1 MKIQYQ
7 LRWQTSIVFLLSV
20 LLSIGVWVRYPLPT
34 ALASPLG
41 MSDHSLPV
49 LLAQAP
55 PGSNFVTS
63 AVEAAGPAV
72 VQVNVSKTL
81 STEVPDFI
89 RPFLGGVQPTP
100 PTGRVV
106 QGIGS
111 GFVIDADGR
120 VLTNAHV
127 VDEADTV
134 SVSFPDGRILEGEVL
149 GKDPVTDVAVIQVR
163 GDNLP
168 HVTIGDSDT
177 VTRGQWAIAIGNPLG
192 LQETVTVGV
201 ISATERNS
209 TAIGIPDKRIG
220 FIQTDAAINPGN
232 SGGPLLNQ
240 EGQVIGMNTAII
252 GGTQGLGFAIPINA
266 AKRIAEQLIATGSV
280 QHPYIGIQMVPLT
293 ASIKQ
298 QINAA
303 SNLQVEAEQGI
314 LVLQVARNSPAAKA
328 GLRQGDVIQ
337 TVNGSPVTDANL
349 LQRLVEENGLDK
361 KLSLEVLRN
370 RRSIDVAVQPDQ
382 LPSQIR

>member
-1 MKIQYQ
+1 MNKAQWHWHPIP
-7 LRWQTSIVFLLSV
+7 FLLSV
-20 LLSIGVWVRYPLPT
+20 LLSVGLWVCYTPPI
-34 ALASPLG
+34 ALAAPLNWG
-41 MSDHSLPV
+41 DRSQPMQ
-49 LLAQAP
+49 LAQAD
-55 PGSNFVTS
+55 PGSNFVTA

-81 STEVPDFI
+81 STDVPDFL

-100 PTGRVV
+100 STGRVV

-127 VDEADTV
+127 VAEADTV

-149 GKDPVTDVAVIQVR
+149 GTDRVTDVAVIQVR

-168 HVTIGDSDT
+168 HVTIGDSDR

-240 EGQVIGMNTAII
+240 AGEVIGMNTAII

-280 QHPYIGIQMVPLT
+280 EHPYIGIQMVPLT

-303 SNLQVEAEQGI
+303 SNVQVDAEQGI

-328 GLRQGDVIQ
+328 GLREGDVIQ
-337 TVNGSPVTDANL
+337 AVNGRTVTDANL
-349 LQRLVEENGLDK
+349 LQRLVEENGLNK
-361 KLSLEVLRN
+361 KLELNVLRRQRTLN
-370 RRSIDVAVQPDQ
+370 LAVQPDQ
-382 LPSQIR
+382 LPAQVQ